1 MKGRALLIR
10 LGASVA
16 AITLAVGLSAIAL
29 ALIGES
35 PIRAFGAMLSYG
47 TRLDSLISILNRAVP
62 LYLSA
67 LAVGLGFKMGLFN
80 IGVEGQ
86 YRIAALIAA
95 WVGGAVLLPP
105 VLHVALVIF
114 VAMAV
119 GGAWA
124 GIAGALKVYR
134 GVHEVISTIMLN
146 FIATAVGAYLLAN
159 HLREPPTPGDLI
171 VKTAEIPPSGRVP
184 SLNPLLEAIGLEVP
198 RGSNLQGFLLIALL
212 VGVVYYFVVWRTRF
226 GFDLRAVGTNPGAA
240 EASGANPRTMI
251 LLTMVFAGGIA
262 GLVGMSQTLGFFY
275 RYTTDFPIGFGF
287 AGIAVALVGR
297 NHPAGMGLAA
307 LLFAFLNRS
316 AQILDFE
323 QIPKEI
329 EAIMQGVIILAV
341 VIAYEIAKRVIQ
353 AQQVKE
359 AAERS
364 TAMADEEVPA

>member
-1 MKGRALLIR
+1 
-10 LGASVA
+10 
-16 AITLAVGLSAIAL
+16 
-29 ALIGES
+29 
-35 PIRAFGAMLSYG
+35 
-47 TRLDSLISILNRAVP
+47 
-62 LYLSA
+62 
-67 LAVGLGFKMGLFN
+67 
-80 IGVEGQ
+80 
-86 YRIAALIAA
+86 
-95 WVGGAVLLPP
+95 
-105 VLHVALVIF
+105 
-114 VAMAV
+114 MAV

-146 FIATAVGAYLLAN
+146 FIATGLGAYLLAN
-159 HLREPPTPGDLI
+159 YLREPPAPGDLI
-171 VKTAEIPPSGRVP
+171 VKTTEIPPSGRVP
-184 SLNPLLEAIGLEVP
+184 SLNPLIEAVGLEIP
-198 RGSNLQGFLLIALL
+198 RGSNLQGFLLIAIL

-240 EASGANPRTMI
+240 EASGANPKTMV
-251 LLTMVFAGGIA
+251 LLTMVFAGAIA
-262 GLVGMSQTLGFFY
+262 GLVGMSQVLGFFY

-329 EAIMQGVIILAV
+329 EAIIQGIIILAV

-359 AAERS
+359 AAEKATHIEHEPEAVGGTS
-364 TAMADEEVPA
+364 